1 MNASKYVVALLLIL
15 TVAAAKLPA
24 QGQGRGGPPPVAVE
38 KATPEIMNQDP
49 QIEDR
54 TQDRVGFPAHKIIG
68 NLYYIGTVTLSSFLI
83 TTPQGNIVIN
93 SDYEETL
100 PLMKKA
106 IESLGFKM
114 EDTKILLASHA
125 HPDHQTA
132 DAMFKQMTGATTEF
146 MAEDVPALQNMKPGG
161 KEHPIDKIIH
171 DGDKVTLG
179 GMTLTAHLTPG
190 HTLGTTTWTFP
201 VRDGGRTYNVV
212 IVGAGLPDDAQ
223 IVYNRGNP
231 QAAEQWAQTIATL
244 EKLPCDVFL
253 GAHSWFFNLTGKY
266 KKLQANPKGPNP
278 YIDPAGY
285 KKFVA
290 DMKTTREELIKKQT
304 AAGPPPAR
312 GGGAGR
318 AGAPANPPVQAQ
330 PVLPNAN

>member
-1 MNASKYVVALLLIL
+1 MNVSRFVVVFLLVMG
-15 TVAAAKLPA
+15 VAAAKLPA
-24 QGQGRGGPPPVAVE
+24 QGQGGGRGGPPPQVVD
-38 KATPEIMNQDP
+38 KATPEIMNEDP
-49 QIEDR
+49 QTEQR
-54 TQDRVGFPAHKIIG
+54 SQDRVGFPAHKIIG
-68 NLYYIGTVTLSSFLI
+68 NLYYIGTVTLSSYLI

-125 HPDHQTA
+125 HPDHQMG
-132 DAMFKQMTGATTEF
+132 DAAFKQMTSAQTMF
-146 MAEDVPALQNMKPGG
+146 MAEDVPALQNMKAGG
-161 KEHPIDKIIH
+161 KDHPIDKIIH
-171 DGDKVTLG
+171 DGDKVELG
-179 GMTLTAHLTPG
+179 GTTLTAHLTPG

-212 IVGAGLPDDAQ
+212 IVGAGLPDDAR
-223 IVYNRGNP
+223 IVYNQQNP
-231 QAAEQWAQTIATL
+231 KAADQWAESIATL

-266 KKLQANPKGPNP
+266 KKLQANPKANP
-278 YIDPAGY
+278 YLDAAGY

-290 DMKTTREELIKKQT
+290 EMKTTREKLIKEQT
-304 AAGPPPAR
+304 AAGPPPPR

-318 AGAPANPPVQAQ
+318 GGN
-330 PVLPNAN
+330 

>member
-24 QGQGRGGPPPVAVE
+24 QGQGRGGPPPVVTD
-38 KATPEIMNQDP
+38 KATPEVMNQDP

-54 TQDRVGFPAHKIIG
+54 TQDRVGFPAHKIVG
-68 NLYYIGTVTLSSFLI
+68 NLYYIGTVTCSSFLI

-93 SDYEETL
+93 SNYEETL

-161 KEHPIDKIIH
+161 KEHPIDKILH
-171 DGDKVTLG
+171 DGDKVELG
-179 GMTLTAHLTPG
+179 GMVLTAHLTPG

-212 IVGAGLPDDAQ
+212 IAGAGLPDDAQ
-223 IVYNRGNP
+223 IVYNRANP
-231 QAAEQWAQTIATL
+231 QAAAQWAQTIATL
-244 EKLPCDVFL
+244 EKLPADVFL

-285 KKFVA
+285 KKWVA
-290 DMKTTREELIKKQT
+290 EMKTMREELIKKQT
-304 AAGPPPAR
+304 AAGPPPPR
-312 GGGAGR
+312 GG
-318 AGAPANPPVQAQ
+318 GAPANPPVQAQ
-330 PVLPNAN
+330 PVLPPGQLN

>member
-1 MNASKYVVALLLIL
+1 MKGSRFFVTPLVALSL
-15 TVAAAKLPA
+15 AAGASPAKA
-24 QGQGRGGPPPVAVE
+24 QGQGRGGPPPVVSE
-38 KATPEIMNQDP
+38 KATPEIMNEDP
-49 QIEDR
+49 QTEQR
-54 TQDRVGFPAHKIIG
+54 SQDRVGFPGHKIIG
-68 NLYYIGTVTLSSFLI
+68 NLYYIGTVTLSSYLI

-100 PLMKKA
+100 PLMKKS

-125 HPDHQTA
+125 HPDHQTG
-132 DAMFKQMTGATTEF
+132 DAMFKQMTGAQTMF
-146 MAEDVPALQNMKPGG
+146 MAEDVTALQNMKPGG
-161 KEHPIDKIIH
+161 KEHPIDRILH
-171 DGDKVTLG
+171 DGDKVELG

-212 IVGAGLPDDAQ
+212 IAGAGLPDDAR
-223 IVYNRGNP
+223 IVYNQGNP
-231 QAAEQWAQTIATL
+231 KAAEQWEETVKKL
-244 EKLPCDVFL
+244 ESYPADVFL

-266 KKLQANPKGPNP
+266 KKLQANPKANP

-285 KKFVA
+285 KKWVA
-290 DMKTTREELIKKQT
+290 EMKAMRERLVKEQT
-304 AAGPPPAR
+304 AAGPPPPR

-318 AGAPANPPVQAQ
+318 GN
-330 PVLPNAN
+330 N

>member
-1 MNASKYVVALLLIL
+1 MNASRFAIVVLLVMGL
-15 TVAAAKLPA
+15 AAAKLPA
-24 QGQGRGGPPPVAVE
+24 QGQGRGGPPPVVSE
-38 KATPEIMNQDP
+38 KATPEVMNQDP

-68 NLYYIGTVTLSSFLI
+68 NLYYIGTVTLSSYLI

-125 HPDHQTA
+125 HPDHQTG
-132 DAMFKQMTGATTEF
+132 DAMFKQMTGAQTMF

-161 KEHPIDKIIH
+161 KEHPIDRVLH
-171 DGDKVTLG
+171 DGEKVEFG

-212 IVGAGLPDDAQ
+212 IAGAGLPDDAR
-223 IVYNRGNP
+223 IVYNQQNP
-231 QAAEQWAQTIATL
+231 NAAEQWAETVKKL
-244 EKLPCDVFL
+244 ESYPCDVFL

-266 KKLQANPKGPNP
+266 KKLQANPKVNP
-278 YIDPAGY
+278 YIDAAGY
-285 KKFVA
+285 KKWVA
-290 DMKTTREELIKKQT
+290 EMKTMREKLVTEQT
-304 AAGPPPAR
+304 AAGPPPPR
-312 GGGAGR
+312 GGGAGGR
-318 AGAPANPPVQAQ
+318 GGN
-330 PVLPNAN
+330 

>member
-1 MNASKYVVALLLIL
+1 MNKSRTVVVVLLFLSL
-15 TVAAAKLPA
+15 AAAKLPA
-24 QGQGRGGPPPVAVE
+24 QGQGRGGPPPQVVE
-38 KATPEIMNQDP
+38 KATPEVMNADP

-68 NLYYIGTVTLSSFLI
+68 NLYYIGTVTLSSYLI

-125 HPDHQTA
+125 HPDHQMG
-132 DAMFKQMTGATTEF
+132 DAAFKQMTGAQTMF
-146 MAEDVPALQNMKPGG
+146 MAEDVPALKNMKPGG

-171 DGDKVTLG
+171 DGDKVELG

-212 IVGAGLPDDAQ
+212 IVGAGLPDDAR
-223 IVYNRGNP
+223 IVYNQQNP
-231 QAAEQWAQTIATL
+231 KAADQWAETIATL
-244 EKLPCDVFL
+244 EKMPCDVFL
-253 GAHSWFFNLTGKY
+253 GAHSWCFNLTGKY
-266 KKLQANPKGPNP
+266 KKLQANPKANP
-278 YIDPAGY
+278 YLDAAGY

-290 DMKTTREELIKKQT
+290 EMKTTREKLIKEQT
-304 AAGPPPAR
+304 AAGPPPPRGAGAGGQ
-312 GGGAGR
+312 GGGQGGGR
-318 AGAPANPPVQAQ
+318 AN
-330 PVLPNAN
+330 

>member
-1 MNASKYVVALLLIL
+1 MNVSRFVIVLL
-15 TVAAAKLPA
+15 VMGFAAAKLPA
-24 QGQGRGGPPPVAVE
+24 QGQGGRGGPPPPVVD
-38 KATPEIMNQDP
+38 KATPEIMNEDP
-49 QIEDR
+49 QTEQR
-54 TQDRVGFPAHKIIG
+54 SQDRVGFPAHKIVG
-68 NLYYIGTVTLSSFLI
+68 NLYYIGTVTLSSYLI

-125 HPDHQTA
+125 HPDHQMG
-132 DAMFKQMTGATTEF
+132 DAAFKQMTGAQTMF
-146 MAEDVPALQNMKPGG
+146 MAEDGPALQNMKAGG

-171 DGDKVTLG
+171 DGDKVELG

-212 IVGAGLPDDAQ
+212 IVGAGLPDDAR
-223 IVYNRGNP
+223 IVYNQQNP
-231 QAAEQWAQTIATL
+231 KAADQWADTIAKL
-244 EKLPCDVFL
+244 EKMPCDVFL
-253 GAHSWFFNLTGKY
+253 GAHSWFFNLTVKY
-266 KKLQANPKGPNP
+266 KKLQANPKENP
-278 YIDPAGY
+278 YLDAAGY

-290 DMKTTREELIKKQT
+290 EMKTTREKLIKEQT
-304 AAGPPPAR
+304 AAGPPPPR
-312 GGGAGR
+312 GGGAGGQGQGQGGGR
-318 AGAPANPPVQAQ
+318 AN
-330 PVLPNAN
+330 

>member
-1 MNASKYVVALLLIL
+1 MNVSRLGVVVLLFITL
-15 TVAAAKLPA
+15 AAAKLPA
-24 QGQGRGGPPPVAVE
+24 QGQGRGGPPPTVSE
-38 KATPEIMNQDP
+38 KATPEVMNQDP

-68 NLYYIGTVTLSSFLI
+68 NLYYIGTVTLSSYLI

-114 EDTKILLASHA
+114 EDTKIHHASHA
-125 HPDHQTA
+125 HPDHHTG
-132 DAMFKQMTGATTEF
+132 DAMFKQMTGAQTMF

-161 KEHPIDKIIH
+161 KEHPIDKILH
-171 DGDKVTLG
+171 DGDKVELG

-212 IVGAGLPDDAQ
+212 IVGAGLPDDAR
-223 IVYNRGNP
+223 IVYNQQNP
-231 QAAEQWAQTIATL
+231 KVADQWAETIATL
-244 EKLPCDVFL
+244 QKLPCDVFL

-266 KKLQANPKGPNP
+266 KKLQANPKQNP
-278 YIDPAGY
+278 YIDAAGY

-290 DMKTTREELIKKQT
+290 DMKTTREKLIKEQT
-304 AAGPPPAR
+304 AAGPPPPR

-318 AGAPANPPVQAQ
+318 GN
-330 PVLPNAN
+330 

>member
-1 MNASKYVVALLLIL
+1 MNVSRFAVVFLLVMG
-15 TVAAAKLPA
+15 VAGAKLPA
-24 QGQGRGGPPPVAVE
+24 QGQGGRGGPPPPVVD
-38 KATPEIMNQDP
+38 KATPEIMNEDP
-49 QIEDR
+49 QTEQR
-54 TQDRVGFPAHKIIG
+54 SKDRVGFPAHKILG
-68 NLYYIGTVTLSSFLI
+68 NLYYIGTVTLSSYLI

-100 PLMKKA
+100 PLMKTA

-125 HPDHQTA
+125 HPDHQMG
-132 DAMFKQMTGATTEF
+132 DAAFKQMTGAQTMF
-146 MAEDVPALQNMKPGG
+146 MAEDVPALQNMKAGG
-161 KEHPIDKIIH
+161 KEHPIDKILH
-171 DGDKVTLG
+171 DGDKVELG

-212 IVGAGLPDDAQ
+212 IVGAGLPDDAR
-223 IVYNRGNP
+223 IVYNQQNP
-231 QAAEQWAQTIATL
+231 KAADQWADTIARL
-244 EKLPCDVFL
+244 EKMPCDVFL

-266 KKLQANPKGPNP
+266 KKLQANPKANP
-278 YIDPAGY
+278 YVDAAGY

-290 DMKTTREELIKKQT
+290 EMKTTREKLIKEQT
-304 AAGPPPAR
+304 AAGPPPPR

-318 AGAPANPPVQAQ
+318 GNQ
-330 PVLPNAN
+330 

>member
-1 MNASKYVVALLLIL
+1 MEIRRLALVL
-15 TVAAAKLPA
+15 TVAAMVTPPLARA
-24 QGQGRGGPPPVAVE
+24 QGQGRGGPPPVVSE
-38 KATPEIMNQDP
+38 KATPEIMNEDP
-49 QIEDR
+49 QTEQR
-54 TQDRVGFPAHKIIG
+54 SQDRVGFPAHKIIG
-68 NLYYIGTVTLSSFLI
+68 NLYYIGTVTLSSYLI

-100 PLMKKA
+100 PLMKKS

-125 HPDHQTA
+125 HPDHQMG
-132 DAMFKQMTGATTEF
+132 DAAFKQMTGAQTMF
-146 MAEDVPALQNMKPGG
+146 MAEDVPALQNMKAAG

-171 DGDKVTLG
+171 DGDKVELG
-179 GMTLTAHLTPG
+179 GTTLTAHLTPG

-212 IVGAGLPDDAQ
+212 IVGAGLPDDAR
-223 IVYNRGNP
+223 IVYNQGNP
-231 QAAEQWAQTIATL
+231 KAAEQWADTIATL

-266 KKLQANPKGPNP
+266 KALQANPKTNP
-278 YIDPAGY
+278 YLDAAGY

-290 DMKTTREELIKKQT
+290 GMKTMREKLIKEQT
-304 AAGPPPAR
+304 AAGPPPPR
-312 GGGAGR
+312 GGGPGR
-318 AGAPANPPVQAQ
+318 GN
-330 PVLPNAN
+330 